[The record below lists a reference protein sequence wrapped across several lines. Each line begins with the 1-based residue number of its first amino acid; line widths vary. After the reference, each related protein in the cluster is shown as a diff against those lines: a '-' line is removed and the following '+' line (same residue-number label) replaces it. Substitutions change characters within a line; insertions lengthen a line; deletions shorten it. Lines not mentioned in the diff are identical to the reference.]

1 MNYKQENKLSMY
13 LVVINYLSGVPAS
26 ILLLMPNFQ
35 VLFNQLI
42 LDVDLIR
49 ASNEGQRQ
57 DRKGYRVMK
66 DIFKE
71 AMVVKAVNIGMRI
84 KAYAVS
90 VNDVV
95 LAQEMK
101 EKKSFF
107 MAKRDTVCADLCH
120 AIYLK
125 GVELLGDL
133 AAYGV
138 TQDSLDKL
146 MTSVNSF
153 NDYIPLP
160 RKNIVI
166 RRNLTIGIELL
177 MEKCDVSLS
186 GIDTLSDMLELNEV
200 DYFREYFSS
209 RRIVNNRGR
218 KLALRGV
225 VSGING
231 ELLQK
236 VVVSV
241 PLLNLSTK
249 TTVNGYYE
257 FKELPSGVY
266 DFYYAKAGY
275 ETFKSPV
282 AITKTIRKNFDV
294 ALEDAMDVKSSA

>member
-35 VLFNQLI
+35 VLFNQLM

-71 AMVVKAVNIGMRI
+71 AMVVKAVNIEMRI

-90 VNDVV
+90 VNNVV

-101 EKKSFF
+101 QKKSFY
-107 MAKRDTVCADLCH
+107 MIKRDTVSADLCSS
-120 AIYLK
+120 IYHK
-125 GVELLGDL
+125 GILLLTDL
-133 AAYGV
+133 AEFGV
-138 TQDSLDKL
+138 TADSLDRLKIAI
-146 MTSVNSF
+146 NSF

-166 RRNLTIGIELL
+166 RRNLTLGIELL
-177 MEKCDVSLS
+177 MQKCDASIT
-186 GIDTLSDMLELNEV
+186 GIDDLSNMLNLSEV
-200 DYFREYFSS
+200 NYYREYFSS

-218 KLALRGV
+218 KLALRGIV
-225 VSGING
+225 TAIDGK
-231 ELLQK
+231 LLEK
-236 VVVSV
+236 VVVTIPS
-241 PLLNLSTK
+241 LNLTTK
-249 TTVNGYYE
+249 TTSSGYYE

-266 DFYYAKAGY
+266 DFYYSKAGY
-275 ETFKSPV
+275 DTFKSPV
-282 AITKTIRKNFDV
+282 AITKTIRRDFDV
-294 ALEDAMDVKSSA
+294 ALDDTMDVKSSA